1 MREGSPEQ
9 GPEWAGYRMREAQK
23 MRGPGKPGAVECVS
37 VLSAPPPAP
46 TRIDIVV
53 TRAILPI
60 TV

>member
-37 VLSAPPPAP
+37 VLSGPPA
-46 TRIDIVV
+46 RIDIVV